1 MSHPSSPL
9 TSRVDPAP
17 QLGLVGLAFLGGVSG
32 PALLSPFCCVEL
44 GRAGLWASSAV
55 QLPFW
60 VGRQCPSR
68 TPTFLSPSA
77 VCCTSMR
84 AAASMTW
91 TLPSGSP
98 LSCLLL
104 VIILYYLNL
113 WKGMKTSGKV
123 VWITATMPCLA
134 WSSLPCSYEEPLFL
148 EPLTTSK
155 CIRALISIG
164 SVRCLKLI
172 LDGGALLLPR
182 TQRDPS
188 HIRSEN
194 KVQKKSKV
202 RSQAADCFSKEEMV
216 LG

>member
-1 MSHPSSPL
+1 MVVVGGHSQGTGQAPVCHAVLLRVLLASPLQRYPRASMRSSGHRITEQLSSSFCSSFFKDPRYLFPCCRPSTKCREARAGPLWVPSMSHPSSLL

-98 LSCLLL
+98 YPAC
-104 VIILYYLNL
+104 
-113 WKGMKTSGKV
+113 
-123 VWITATMPCLA
+123 C
-134 WSSLPCSYEEPLFL
+134 WSSSC
-148 EPLTTSK
+148 TT
-155 CIRALISIG
+155 
-164 SVRCLKLI
+164 
-172 LDGGALLLPR
+172 
-182 TQRDPS
+182 
-188 HIRSEN
+188 
-194 KVQKKSKV
+194 
-202 RSQAADCFSKEEMV
+202 
-216 LG
+216 